1 MPINWTNVFSS
12 NVAAVGYDPDTKEL
26 VIQWMRGRSS
36 TYENVPADVAEEAS
50 KAYSVGSY
58 INENIKPN
66 YKHRY

>member
-1 MPINWTNVFSS
+1 MPFEYTNVFSR
-12 NVAAVGYDPDTKEL
+12 NVEKIGYNADTKEML
-26 VIQWMRGRSS
+26 VIWTRGKPS